1 MASDVEDIEDKLMKE
16 LDELSEPL
24 SNSEYLELCENLA
37 SNCQSR
43 ADAVREEIGDDE
55 DA

>member
-1 MASDVEDIEDKLMKE
+1 MANISYIEDKVMKE

-24 SNSEYLELCENLA
+24 SNSEYLELCENIA

-43 ADAVREEIGDDE
+43 ADAVREEIDD
-55 DA
+55 DDK